1 MLSAQGAGTSSG
13 PLPSM
18 TANEEGPRQARLN
31 RVTGVPAP
39 SELSEGE
46 AEVGSISWTRERT
59 VESVG
64 QRGSTGV
71 LTSKATRVSTRN
83 SYEEERLLIDRVKA
97 GEYEAFE
104 AIFRRHVAQVYRQV
118 FKLIGNEAET
128 EEVVQDV
135 FLAVYEKIKSFRGDS
150 AFSTWLYRLAMNVAI
165 TKLRR
170 RKRSKEVFIEDYLPR
185 FQEDGHH
192 LVRPVFNWG
201 DEVDFR
207 LEKEELQRLI
217 LEALN
222 ELPPVD
228 KAVIVQSDL
237 EGLSNRDIGDALGL
251 SIPAVK
257 ARLHRARLFLR
268 GRLATS
274 LGYSPT

>member
-1 MLSAQGAGTSSG
+1 V
-13 PLPSM
+13 
-18 TANEEGPRQARLN
+18 AN
-31 RVTGVPAP
+31 
-39 SELSEGE
+39 
-46 AEVGSISWTRERT
+46 
-59 VESVG
+59 VG
-64 QRGSTGV
+64 QRGSTEL

-97 GEYEAFE
+97 GEYQAFE
-104 AIFRRHVAQVYRQV
+104 VIFRRHVAQVYRQV

-128 EEVVQDV
+128 EEVVQEV

-150 AFSTWLYRLAMNVAI
+150 AFSTWLYRLSMNVAL
-165 TKLRR
+165 TRLRK
-170 RKRSKEVFIEDYLPR
+170 RKRSREVYLDDYLPR

-192 LVRPVFNWG
+192 LVRPVFNWD
-201 DEVDFR
+201 DELDLR
-207 LEKEELQRLI
+207 LEKKELHRLI
-217 LEALN
+217 QEAL
-222 ELPPVD
+222 ELLPLVD
-228 KAVIVQSDL
+228 KAVIVQSDI
-237 EGLSNRDIGDALGL
+237 EGLSNRDIGEALGL